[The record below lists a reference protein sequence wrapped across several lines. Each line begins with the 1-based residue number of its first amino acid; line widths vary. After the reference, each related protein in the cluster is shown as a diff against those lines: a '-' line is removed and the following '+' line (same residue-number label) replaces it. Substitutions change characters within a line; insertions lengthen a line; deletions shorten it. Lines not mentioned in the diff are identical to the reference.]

1 MNGPSAVFPLSHLS
15 KLNFQNHSFFFSL
28 VVIPVAG
35 FCSWVSALTSYIPAC
50 LSNLG
55 ASGFLHDPTSLKD
68 LIRVVD
74 FPACS
79 AFFFL
84 WGWSDDF
91 QDPYMVHWTSQQSV
105 RDVLSCQKELRVP
118 LLCIFPLCSFSPDY
132 LVAQGPLPRKRNG
145 FSTSKAFR
153 VKPLKNRNSLCWS
166 FA

>member
-28 VVIPVAG
+28 VVVPVAG

-74 FPACS
+74 FQHAQP
-79 AFFFL
+79 F
-84 WGWSDDF
+84 
-91 QDPYMVHWTSQQSV
+91 
-105 RDVLSCQKELRVP
+105 
-118 LLCIFPLCSFSPDY
+118 SFCEDG
-132 LVAQGPLPRKRNG
+132 VM
-145 FSTSKAFR
+145 TSKILIWYTGL
-153 VKPLKNRNSLCWS
+153 VNNQSEMC
-166 FA
+166 